1 VEIARYKEHYA
12 QEWDRFVAEANDGTI
27 FHTRRFL
34 SYHPPGRFE
43 DHSLI
48 FRKRGK
54 VLALLP
60 AVRID
65 RGNSNVLSSHC
76 GASYGGFVVK
86 PDLSIRDA
94 FLLVDALLDYARAQK
109 FDVVELTH
117 PPQVYWA
124 KPSNYIDFALF
135 QRNFV
140 YKKRE
145 ISSVVPLNFAPEQ
158 VLETFSAESRRA
170 VRRALKLGVVV
181 RRSDAYEDFY
191 QILQKNLKMRHN
203 VRPTHTVE
211 ELLTLK
217 RLFPDR
223 IHLVAAFLEDRM
235 IAGVVLF
242 YCNRRTNLAFYI
254 SHNEE
259 YQQYRPVN
267 LLFYHIFQDSIREGF
282 RWFDFGIFTV
292 NMEPNWGLGHFKE
305 GFGAQ
310 GVFRDTFHRAV

>member
-1 VEIARYKEHYA
+1 
-12 QEWDRFVAEANDGTI
+12 
-27 FHTRRFL
+27 
-34 SYHPPGRFE
+34 
-43 DHSLI
+43 
-48 FRKRGK
+48 
-54 VLALLP
+54 
-60 AVRID
+60 
-65 RGNSNVLSSHC
+65 
-76 GASYGGFVVK
+76 
-86 PDLSIRDA
+86 
-94 FLLVDALLDYARAQK
+94 
-109 FDVVELTH
+109 
-117 PPQVYWA
+117 
-124 KPSNYIDFALF
+124 
-135 QRNFV
+135 
-140 YKKRE
+140 
-145 ISSVVPLNFAPEQ
+145 
-158 VLETFSAESRRA
+158 
-170 VRRALKLGVVV
+170 VV

-282 RWFDFGIFTV
+282 SWFDFGIFTV

>member
-1 VEIARYKEHYA
+1 MEIARYKEHYA
-12 QEWDRFVAEANDGTI
+12 EEWDRFVWEANNGTI

-48 FRKRGK
+48 FRKRGR

-60 AVRID
+60 AVRLD
-65 RGNSNVLSSHC
+65 RGNSSVLSSHC
-76 GASYGGFVVK
+76 GASYGGFVVR
-86 PDLSIRDA
+86 PDLSIRDS
-94 FLLVDALLDYARAQK
+94 FLLVDALLDYARAEK
-109 FDVVELTH
+109 FDAVELTH
-117 PPQVYWA
+117 PPLVYWA
-124 KPSNYIDFALF
+124 KPSNYLDFALF

-158 VLETFSAESRRA
+158 ILDTFSAESRRA
-170 VRRALKLGVVV
+170 VRRALKLGVSV
-181 RRSDAYEDFY
+181 RRCDAYEDFY
-191 QILQKNLKMRHN
+191 KILQQNLKMRHN
-203 VRPTHTVE
+203 VRPTHTVD
-211 ELLTLK
+211 ELLSLK
-217 RLFPDR
+217 RLFPEHV
-223 IHLVAAFLEDRM
+223 HLVAAFAEGKM

-267 LLFYHIFQDSIREGF
+267 LLFYQIFQESIREGF

-292 NMEPNWGLGHFKE
+292 NMAPNWGLGHFKE